1 MVIKGR
7 DLVQG
12 LPRQVEVSSSAIHK
26 AISELIQTLIDGV
39 RNVLEVT
46 PPELSADIIDGG
58 IVLTGGGALLSGLSE
73 LISSQTGIYC
83 FVADKPMECVALGTG
98 ETLAGIDEIMASGRN
113 GILVNSNKKRKN

>member
-1 MVIKGR
+1 
-7 DLVQG
+7 
-12 LPRQVEVSSSAIHK
+12 
-26 AISELIQTLIDGV
+26 
-39 RNVLEVT
+39 VLEVT

-83 FVADKPMECVALGTG
+83 FVAEQPMECVALGTG

-113 GILVNSNKKRKN
+113 GILVNSSKRRKSRF